1 MNPTAPYPK
10 SPSTVDISL
19 RSTVLRLIVI
29 AVLSLLVSFGA
40 PGADATESIT
50 RFSSDITINGDSS
63 LSVTELIEVV
73 AEGRDI
79 RRGIYRD
86 LPTTYE
92 DRFGNRIA
100 VIYEVLKVHRDG
112 EAEPYRLESL
122 SNGIRIR
129 IGQADRFLS
138 TGPHS
143 YQIVYRT
150 ERQLG
155 FFDSFDELYWN
166 VTGNG
171 WGFPIRKATASVRLP
186 AGATAVQK
194 AAYTGAFGAQGSD
207 YLSAESNGI
216 WTFAT
221 TRELAPGEG
230 LTIAIGW
237 PKGFVQEPTGGDLL
251 SWFIDDN
258 LATGLAIAST
268 VLIFWYY
275 FIAWRRFGKDPEH
288 GTIFPRFKPPAG
300 LSPAATRFIRLMS
313 FDKKAFS
320 AALINMAVKGYLTIE
335 EADGDYSLV
344 KAEDADFESLA
355 NGERRAAKRIFSA
368 GNSIE
373 LDNKNHEVLGKSVS
387 NLRESLKVEYERAY
401 FKHNTGLFFIGVAS
415 SVVLIIFS
423 GSLGNDPGLFVRAM
437 IQAGVAGVIVF
448 IVLHFWGDDSD
459 PTFKAVPFKSV
470 NTRALTV
477 TVLNIIIFG
486 TIIAIQSMAALS
498 ISLFSNAI
506 QSICFAMIGGLNV
519 IFFFLMKKPTLAGRS
534 IMDEIEGFR
543 QYLSVAEEARL
554 NKLNPPEKTP
564 ELFERYLPYA
574 LALDVENEWS
584 ERFARILTLASM
596 SPSENGYHPRW
607 YRGSSWKPGTTNSFS
622 RNLSSSLG
630 AAVASSVTAPGSS
643 SGSGGGGFSG
653 GGGGGGGGGGW

>member
-1 MNPTAPYPK
+1 MP
-10 SPSTVDISL
+10 
-19 RSTVLRLIVI
+19 VLARFIVI
-29 AVLSLLVSFGA
+29 SFFSLLLSLGVSGT
-40 PGADATESIT
+40 DAAELINN
-50 RFSSDITINGDSS
+50 FSSDITINDDAS
-63 LSVTELIEVV
+63 LLITEVIEVV
-73 AEGRDI
+73 SEGRDI

-92 DRFGNRIA
+92 DRFGNRIK
-100 VIYEVLKVHRDG
+100 VTYQVLEVERDG
-112 EAEPYRLESL
+112 EVESYRVEPL

-129 IGQADRFLS
+129 IGQAERFLRN
-138 TGPHS
+138 GPHS
-143 YQIVYRT
+143 FRIVYRT
-150 ERQLG
+150 TRQLG

-166 VTGNG
+166 VTGHG
-171 WGFPIRKATASVRLP
+171 WGFPIQTATATVHLPGGAKAVRKAGYTGVM
-186 AGATAVQK
+186 GAT
-194 AAYTGAFGAQGSD
+194 GSD
-207 YLSAESNGI
+207 YRSDETNGV
-216 WTFAT
+216 WTFAS

-237 PKGFVQEPTGGDLL
+237 PKGFVREPTGSDRLG
-251 SWFIDDN
+251 WFIEDN

-268 VLIFWYY
+268 ILIFCYY
-275 FIAWRRFGKDPEH
+275 FLAWRRFGKDPKR
-288 GTIFPRFKPPAG
+288 GTIFPRFQPPAG

-313 FDKKAFS
+313 FDKKGFS

-335 EADGDYSLV
+335 EDDGAYSLV
-344 KAEDADFESLA
+344 KAEDADFDVLA
-355 NGERRAAKRIFSA
+355 NGEKRAAKRIFGA
-368 GNSIE
+368 GNTIE
-373 LDNKNHEVLGKSVS
+373 LDNKNHEILGKSVNS
-387 NLRESLKVEYERAY
+387 LRESLKVEYERAY
-401 FKHNTGLFFIGVAS
+401 FKHNTGLFVIGIAS
-415 SVVLIIFS
+415 SAVLIMLS

-437 IQAGVAGVIVF
+437 IHAGLASAIVF

-470 NTRALTV
+470 NSRALTI

-486 TIIAIQSMAALS
+486 TIIAIQSIAALS

-506 QSICFAMIGGLNV
+506 QSICFAMLGGLNV

-543 QYLSVAEEARL
+543 QYLSVAEEDRL
-554 NKLNPPEKTP
+554 NRLNPPEKSP

-584 ERFARILTLASM
+584 EKFARILILASM
-596 SPSENGYHPRW
+596 NPSENSYHPRW
-607 YRGSSWKPGTTNSFS
+607 YRGRSWKPGSTSSFS
-622 RNLSSSLG
+622 RNLGSSLG

-643 SGSGGGGFSG
+643 SGSGGGFSG